1 MRVLIT
7 GAAGMIGRKLTERLL
22 KDGRLA
28 GRPITALDL
37 SDVTAPAAPQA
48 PGIKARPR
56 HGDISMPGV
65 AEELIEKKPSIVF
78 HLAGIVSG
86 ESESNF
92 ELGYRVNLDGTRAL
106 FDAIRISGHNPRVVF
121 TSSIAVFG
129 APFPEVIG
137 DDFQQVPLTSYGTQK
152 LVSELIL
159 NDYTRR
165 GFFDGIGIR
174 LPTICVRPGKAN
186 KAASSFFSGIIREP
200 LNGEQAVLPVPRTV
214 VHTHASPRSA
224 VNFLIH
230 AAEIDGAS
238 VGARRNITMPGVGVT
253 VEEQIDS
260 LKRIAGENV
269 AKLIREEPDET
280 VWKIV
285 QNWPTRFDAK
295 RARELGF
302 TAEQSFD
309 EIVKGYIDEELG
321 GKVGQ

>member
-7 GAAGMIGRKLTERLL
+7 GAAGMVGRKLTERLV

-28 GRPITALDL
+28 GRPITTLDL
-37 SDVTAPAAPQA
+37 SDVVPPTAPQV

-56 HGDISMPGV
+56 AGDISMPGI
-65 AEELIEKKPSIVF
+65 AEALIEKKPSVVF

-106 FDAIRISGHNPRVVF
+106 FDAIRLSGHNPRVVF

-129 APFPEVIG
+129 APFPEVIH

-152 LVSELIL
+152 LISELLL
-159 NDYTRR
+159 NDYSRR

-174 LPTICVRPGKAN
+174 LPTLVVRPGKAN

-200 LNGEQAVLPVPRTV
+200 LNGQEALLPVPRSV

-230 AAEIDGAS
+230 AAEIEGAK
-238 VGARRNITMPGVGVT
+238 VGTRRNITMPGVGVT
-253 VEEQIDS
+253 VEEQIDA
-260 LKRIAGENV
+260 LRRIAGEDV
-269 AKLIREEPDET
+269 VKLIREEPDEA

-285 QNWPTRFDAK
+285 QNWPTRFDTS

-309 EIVKGYIDEELG
+309 EIVKGYIEEELG
-321 GKVGQ
+321 ERGE

>member
-22 KDGRLA
+22 RDGRLA

-37 SDVTAPAAPQA
+37 SDVVPPAAPQA

-56 HGDISMPGV
+56 PGDISMPGV
-65 AEELIEKKPSIVF
+65 AEELVEKKPGVIF

-106 FDAIRISGHNPRVVF
+106 FDAIRLLGHNPRVVF

-129 APFPEVIG
+129 APFPAVIE
-137 DDFQQVPLTSYGTQK
+137 DDFQQVPLTSYGTEK

-165 GFFDGIGIR
+165 GFMDGIGIR

-200 LNGEQAVLPVPRTV
+200 LNGHEALLPVPRTV

-230 AAEIDGAS
+230 AAEIDGAK

-253 VEEQIDS
+253 VEEQIES
-260 LKRIAGENV
+260 LRRVAGENV
-269 AKLIREEPDET
+269 VKLIREEPDET

-285 QNWPTRFDAK
+285 QNWPTRFHAK

-321 GKVGQ
+321 GKIGG